1 MIDEALVATIRKAQV
16 EALAKFG
23 RAVLAGDE
31 AAAARARADAHDA
44 IDAIDAAYDIA
55 AARFREHRTRLQRFG
70 L

>member
-1 MIDEALVATIRKAQV
+1 MIDEALVATIRKAQM

-44 IDAIDAAYDIA
+44 IDAAYDIA